1 MSIIV
6 RRRAAAAHRLL
17 PDEVDAIAHYM
28 RVGPDEATEVA
39 DAVLAR
45 PDGVD
50 IVGWMLQD
58 HVEKARWRCDDGE
71 VCRRLRIY
79 QRFLDRSLQGDFI
92 CG

>member
-6 RRRAAAAHRLL
+6 KRRAAANRLV
-17 PDEVDAIAHYM
+17 PEEVDAIAHYM
-28 RVGPDEATEVA
+28 RVGADEAAEVA
-39 DAVLAR
+39 NAVLAR

-50 IVGWMLQD
+50 LVGWMLQD
-58 HVEKARWRCDDGE
+58 HAEKARWRCDDGE
-71 VCRRLRIY
+71 AMRRQRIY